1 MAMTVETLAAMQHR
15 DITPED
21 YDVLQRLDEN
31 SQKKT
36 LSQRALAERMPVLRV
51 EWAPDDGAD
60 EAPPP
65 GSPPPPAAC
74 GGTALRIFEEPTCAV
89 CLEKLAVG
97 QFARQLPC
105 RHVFHVEC
113 IDRWLTENSNL
124 CPEDG
129 LPVLGEEEEGAG
141 GA

>member
-1 MAMTVETLAAMQHR
+1 M
-15 DITPED
+15 
-21 YDVLQRLDEN
+21 
-31 SQKKT
+31 
-36 LSQRALAERMPVLRV
+36 
-51 EWAPDDGAD
+51 
-60 EAPPP
+60 
-65 GSPPPPAAC
+65 C

-141 GA
+141 GE

>member
-1 MAMTVETLAAMQHR
+1 MGAHRRHRRLDCARRHRALLWERAAAAEAMGLDLGTYETLAAMQHR

-60 EAPPP
+60 DMDEDAP
-65 GSPPPPAAC
+65 
-74 GGTALRIFEEPTCAV
+74 ALV
-89 CLEKLAVG
+89 
-97 QFARQLPC
+97 
-105 RHVFHVEC
+105 
-113 IDRWLTENSNL
+113 
-124 CPEDG
+124 
-129 LPVLGEEEEGAG
+129 VLVA
-141 GA
+141 